1 MASLKQ
7 RYPGVALITGA
18 SAGIGESF
26 AQRLAKEGFE
36 LALVARRRDALD
48 ALATKLHS
56 EHGVRV
62 HVIAKDLSAPDGPA
76 KVKAAAD
83 KLGLSVG
90 MLVNNAGY
98 GSWGLFHEMDAANE
112 AKMIDLNCRGTMLM
126 AHLYA
131 REMVARKNGA
141 IIITASTAA
150 FQPCP
155 FFANY
160 AATKAF
166 DLALASALWAELK
179 PFGVDVTAICPGYTK
194 TEFQEVA
201 GITAKFAG
209 VWRMPDQVVDTCLRG
224 LGRGPVATD
233 GIMNYLGG
241 LGAKFAP
248 RTIATRTAYNVLKRL
263 K

>member
-1 MASLKQ
+1 MATLKK
-7 RYPGVALITGA
+7 RYPGAALITGA
-18 SAGIGESF
+18 SAGIGEAF
-26 AQRLAKEGFE
+26 ATRLAKEGFD
-36 LALVARRRDALD
+36 LVLVARRRDALK
-48 ALATKLHS
+48 ALAGKLHG
-56 EHGVRV
+56 EFGVTV
-62 HVIAKDLSAPDGPA
+62 HVVAEDLSEPDGPQKA
-76 KVKAAAD
+76 KAAVD
-83 KLGLSVG
+83 RLGLTVG

-98 GSWGLFHEMDAANE
+98 GSWGHFHELDAANE

-126 AHLYA
+126 ARLYA
-131 REMVARKNGA
+131 PEMVKRKNGA
-141 IIITASTAA
+141 MIITASTAA

-179 PFGVDVTAICPGYTK
+179 PFGVDVTAICPGYTR

-201 GITAKFAG
+201 GINVDFAG
-209 VWRMPDQVVDTCLRG
+209 VMRLPEQVVDTCLRG

-233 GIMNYLGG
+233 GWVNYVGG

-248 RTIATRTAYNVLKRL
+248 RTVATRMAYNVLKRL